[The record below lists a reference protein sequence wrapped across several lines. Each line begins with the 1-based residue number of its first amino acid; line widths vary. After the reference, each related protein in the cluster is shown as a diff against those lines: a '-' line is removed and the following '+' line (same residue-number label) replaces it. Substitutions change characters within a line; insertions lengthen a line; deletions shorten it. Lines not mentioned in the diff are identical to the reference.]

1 MSFDGATRG
10 QTTQK
15 NPIVDVSCI
24 SAMIPEKIVD
34 DYERETEVPVLT

>member
-34 DYERETEVPVLT
+34 YERETEVTVLT

>member
-34 DYERETEVPVLT
+34 YERETEVPVLT